1 MKKFIMAVVAACA
14 AVGTFAATLTV
25 KNFDDDLATVYVNG
39 EPTTDGQTIEV
50 DGLVT
55 IELKDFRNDYYFRY
69 APASQT
75 DRQLAFESW
84 ETGSKLVPAECA
96 TQNPAEF
103 TVSGNLTVTP
113 NVNVKGYCWEYQEVE
128 GVKQMTNNVYRWGW
142 GSVNATT
149 RTSAPGVCIE
159 TLVPTTENNL
169 VLDCVARVRYNGK
182 NYTITNFGTKGA
194 FANSHMGTWAVAPR
208 YATFVSNLAMGS
220 GFCLTNTVGFY
231 DIKSCTFAGAVFAQT
246 CVKFNGPATNF
257 VPRNATSLGSYPYQ
271 SQSGM
276 TGELLLEK
284 VTSIGSK
291 CFSGCSGLTSMRITS
306 SDLASIVNL
315 AFNGCSNMKEVIFA
329 GALAKLTSIGT
340 TAFSADAVTNFN
352 FLVAPPTTTTLDNL
366 LIQTTARDGAH
377 ACRLTVDSS
386 MAAWWALTSLPSAAE
401 LEAGLPANCMG
412 TYVTGANERKA
423 WVVSST
429 PVGGILLVGD
439 MTMEGNAGF
448 VPRAGLE
455 IGSRVELEAPDGYD
469 QCQLQHFVDGQW
481 STDRTVVG
489 KTVDYVHDGQLTRA
503 VWCVDGAKLTAK
515 VGGYGGA
522 IDVTVVSGKKISDG
536 IYEKGSVVRLTA
548 SGAAEHPTSHF
559 AGWTEGI
566 DAAQAGTA
574 TVEVTL
580 DADVSVTADFSPDEW
595 LYTKINATSGTLT
608 DGEWTMT
615 ATKTTDGEL
624 TINSASGGQNG
635 LLWLDLTLPVRDS
648 EDLAANYPITVLNCS
663 PTNMRKMR
671 VAPHFRAITASPFM
685 QASKVIERID
695 GLGASQMTSFSGNFL
710 YECGDSPLRSAVY
723 EANDFIPPG
732 LRTIGWYSHPDG
744 VPYLRGTLELNAV
757 TNLYKVS
764 VENFAFLNAR
774 VWGGVVEGETVGVT
788 NILLTTEGL
797 QEIPDGIFGNA
808 RVEAVTIGSTN
819 LTTAGTSA
827 FKNYNGAFRS
837 LTFLAHPPTVAAL
850 DNLVN
855 VAPTTN
861 LTVYA
866 SKFVPGWK
874 ELRTKGYSTME
885 EWAARPAGCWG
896 IYQTAD
902 GKKRY
907 YLVQKDSKYD
917 VRNGF
922 AVLVK

>member
-1 MKKFIMAVVAACA
+1 MKKLIAVAMVVTCA
-14 AVGTFAATLTV
+14 AAQAATLTV
-25 KNFDDDLATVYVNG
+25 KNFDEDLATVYVNG

-50 DGLVT
+50 EGQVT

-149 RTSAPGVCIE
+149 RTATPGVCIGPHVSTE
-159 TLVPTTENNL
+159 ENNL
-169 VLDCVARVRYNGK
+169 LLDCIERVRYNGK
-182 NYTITNFGTKGA
+182 NYTVTSIAKGA
-194 FANSHMGTWAVAPR
+194 FANSHLGTWAVAPR
-208 YATFVSNLAMGS
+208 YATFVSNLASGS

-231 DIKSCTFAGAVFAQT
+231 DIKSCTFAGGVFAQT
-246 CVKFNGPATNF
+246 YAKLKGPATNC
-257 VPRNATSLGSYPYQ
+257 VPRNATSIGSYPYMG
-271 SQSGM
+271 QSGM

-284 VTSIGSK
+284 VAAIGNK
-291 CFSGCSGLTSMRITS
+291 GFNGCSGLTSLRITS
-306 SDLASIVNL
+306 PDLKSIDVL
-315 AFNGCSNMKEVIFA
+315 AFSGCSKMKEVIFA
-329 GALAKLTSIGT
+329 GSLANFASIGT

-366 LIQTTARDGAH
+366 LIQTTAGDGAH

-401 LEAGLPANCMG
+401 LGAGLPENCMG

-423 WVVSST
+423 WVISST

-439 MTMEGNAGF
+439 MSMEGNVGF
-448 VPRAGLE
+448 VPRTGLE
-455 IGSRVELEAPDGYD
+455 IGSRLELKAPAGYD
-469 QCQLQHFVDGQW
+469 QCQLQHFVDGKW
-481 STDRTVVG
+481 NTYDTISGT
-489 KTVDYVHDGQLTRA
+489 TVDYEHDGQLTRA
-503 VWCVDGAKLTAK
+503 VWSVDGAKLTAK
-515 VGGYGGA
+515 VGGYGGT
-522 IDVTVVSGKKISDG
+522 IDVTVVSGRKISDG

-548 SGAAEHPTSHF
+548 RGAAEHPTSHF

-566 DAAQAGTA
+566 DDAQADTA

-580 DADVSVTADFSPDEW
+580 DADELSVAADFSPDEW
-595 LYTKINATSGTLT
+595 LYTKINATSGSLT

-615 ATKTTDGEL
+615 ATKTDGAL

-648 EDLAANYPITVLNCS
+648 EDLEANYPITVLNCS
-663 PTNMRKMR
+663 PTNMRKLR
-671 VAPHFRAITASPFM
+671 VAPHFKAFGDGFM
-685 QASKVIERID
+685 QASTVLERID
-695 GLGASQMTSFSGNFL
+695 GLGASQVTSFGGNFL
-710 YECGDSPLRSAVY
+710 YQCGSCPLHSAVY

-732 LRTIGWYSHPDG
+732 LRVTGWYSHPEG
-744 VPYLRGTLELNAV
+744 VPYLMGTLEMNAV
-757 TNLYKVS
+757 TDLYTPG
-764 VENFAFLNAR
+764 VESFTYLNSR
-774 VWGGVVEGETVGVT
+774 LWGGVVEGETVGVT
-788 NILLTTEGL
+788 NILLTTKGL

-837 LTFLAHPPTVAAL
+837 LTFLAHAPTVAAL
-850 DNLVN
+850 DNLVK
-855 VAPTTN
+855 VAAATN
-861 LTVYA
+861 LTVYC
-866 SKFVPGWK
+866 SKFAPGWK
-874 ELRTKGYSTME
+874 DLRTKGYSAME

-917 VRNGF
+917 KRNGF
-922 AVLVK
+922 AVILK